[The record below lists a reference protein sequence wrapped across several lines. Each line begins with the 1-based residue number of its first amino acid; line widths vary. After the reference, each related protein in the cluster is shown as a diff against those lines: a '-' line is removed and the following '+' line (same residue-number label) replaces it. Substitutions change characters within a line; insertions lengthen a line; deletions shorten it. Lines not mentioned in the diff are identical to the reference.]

1 MNFPDSYF
9 EDEVKAG
16 FFVSAKMKSYWAMQL
31 EVLNEIDRICR
42 KHHIQYFAEWGTLLG
57 TVRHRGYIPWD
68 DDVDIGL
75 YQYGWEQCE
84 PSHSFGPA
92 ARNHYVFH
100 YVISGTGTLMANDS
114 SGNTIKY
121 QVKSGQGFMLFP
133 NQINTYI
140 ADQDLPWEYTWVEFD
155 GLRAKEIVSTAGLS
169 PDHPVYH
176 AGSKDLRNEMMNE
189 MLYIARHPG
198 SSSESPFHMIGHL
211 YLFLDYF
218 MRSAA
223 TVRMNQSGKI
233 RDFYIK
239 EALSYIEQ
247 NFQNNITIED
257 IAAFCGLNRSY
268 FGKIFHDTI
277 GKSPQ
282 EFLIS
287 YRMTKAAE
295 LLKLTS
301 LSIADIG
308 NAVGYPNQLH
318 FSRAFKNVYGTSP
331 RSWRNTNKLEPD

>member
-1 MNFPDSYF
+1 
-9 EDEVKAG
+9 
-16 FFVSAKMKSYWAMQL
+16 
-31 EVLNEIDRICR
+31 
-42 KHHIQYFAEWGTLLG
+42 
-57 TVRHRGYIPWD
+57 
-68 DDVDIGL
+68 
-75 YQYGWEQCE
+75 
-84 PSHSFGPA
+84 
-92 ARNHYVFH
+92 
-100 YVISGTGTLMANDS
+100 
-114 SGNTIKY
+114 
-121 QVKSGQGFMLFP
+121 
-133 NQINTYI
+133 
-140 ADQDLPWEYTWVEFD
+140 
-155 GLRAKEIVSTAGLS
+155 
-169 PDHPVYH
+169 
-176 AGSKDLRNEMMNE
+176 MMNE

-301 LSIADIG
+301 LSVADIG

-331 RSWRNTNKLEPD
+331 RSWRNTNRLGPD

>member
-1 MNFPDSYF
+1 
-9 EDEVKAG
+9 
-16 FFVSAKMKSYWAMQL
+16 
-31 EVLNEIDRICR
+31 
-42 KHHIQYFAEWGTLLG
+42 
-57 TVRHRGYIPWD
+57 
-68 DDVDIGL
+68 
-75 YQYGWEQCE
+75 
-84 PSHSFGPA
+84 
-92 ARNHYVFH
+92 
-100 YVISGTGTLMANDS
+100 
-114 SGNTIKY
+114 
-121 QVKSGQGFMLFP
+121 MLFP

-140 ADQDLPWEYTWVEFD
+140 ADQNRPWEYTWIEFD
-155 GLRAKEIVSTAGLS
+155 GLRAKEIVSTAGLT
-169 PDHPVYH
+169 PDQPVYH
-176 AGSKDLRNEMMNE
+176 AGSKDLRNEMMKE
-189 MLYIARHPG
+189 MLYISRHPG
-198 SSSESPFHMIGHL
+198 SSSESPFHLIGHL

-257 IAAFCGLNRSY
+257 IALFCGLNRSY

-331 RSWRNTNKLEPD
+331 RSWRSANKLEPDI

>member
-1 MNFPDSYF
+1 
-9 EDEVKAG
+9 
-16 FFVSAKMKSYWAMQL
+16 
-31 EVLNEIDRICR
+31 
-42 KHHIQYFAEWGTLLG
+42 
-57 TVRHRGYIPWD
+57 
-68 DDVDIGL
+68 
-75 YQYGWEQCE
+75 
-84 PSHSFGPA
+84 
-92 ARNHYVFH
+92 
-100 YVISGTGTLMANDS
+100 
-114 SGNTIKY
+114 
-121 QVKSGQGFMLFP
+121 MLFP

-287 YRMTKAAE
+287 YSMTKAAE

-331 RSWRNTNKLEPD
+331 RSWRNTNRLGPD

>member
-1 MNFPDSYF
+1 MSDILFSVFPNENF
-9 EDEVKAG
+9 
-16 FFVSAKMKSYWAMQL
+16 
-31 EVLNEIDRICR
+31 
-42 KHHIQYFAEWGTLLG
+42 
-57 TVRHRGYIPWD
+57 
-68 DDVDIGL
+68 VDIGL

-114 SGNTIKY
+114 SGNTI
-121 QVKSGQGFMLFP
+121 
-133 NQINTYI
+133 
-140 ADQDLPWEYTWVEFD
+140 
-155 GLRAKEIVSTAGLS
+155 
-169 PDHPVYH
+169 YH

-301 LSIADIG
+301 LSVADIG